1 MVVSK
6 NDIVSVITTVGE
18 FVGRLE
24 SETETEITLTNPRMV
39 VHNQGGMGFANGIA
53 MSGVDK
59 PDKNIFFKTNVV
71 FMTATNKQVSDG
83 WTKFTSSIQIAEP

>member
-6 NDIVSVITTVGE
+6 NDIVTVITTVGE

-39 VHNQGGMGFANGIA
+39 VHNQNGMGFANGIA
-53 MSGVDK
+53 MSGVDQ

-83 WTKFTSSIQIAEP
+83 WTNFTSSIQIAEP